1 MIVLK
6 FKGSLGAIL
15 QELFLTEKIWL
26 KVPMAEVKQ
35 SLLHFKVKV
44 FFKEIILDGPLA
56 KTKYYAMGIE
66 FQ

>member
-1 MIVLK
+1 M
-6 FKGSLGAIL
+6 
-15 QELFLTEKIWL
+15 T
-26 KVPMAEVKQ
+26 EVKQ

-66 FQ
+66 FQQKGSLYLHWVM

>member
-1 MIVLK
+1 
-6 FKGSLGAIL
+6 
-15 QELFLTEKIWL
+15 
-26 KVPMAEVKQ
+26 MAEVKQ

-56 KTKYYAMGIE
+56 KTKYCAMGIE